1 MKRLLTLFTQSL
13 IATILIASWTGNTW
27 ATGTKGI
34 KNPTNKH
41 VKRSKAKPAPTIG
54 PLYASRSDAMEAADA
69 MAQRTGISVEWL
81 RLNLGQ
87 ANYLPAVARAIAP
100 PPIGMPK
107 NWAVY
112 RSRFV
117 EPLRIAAGVKFWQAN
132 QEALQR
138 AQTQFG
144 VPAEI
149 IVGIIGAETIYGQ
162 QTGNYRVMD
171 ALSTLAFDFPQS
183 HPRAK
188 ERSAFFLSELEAF
201 LQMSYR
207 TGTDPMALR
216 GSYAGAMGLPQFMP
230 SSWAKYAIDFD
241 GDGRVDLFHSAADV
255 IGSVANYFKAY
266 GWQTG
271 MPTFYPLQFN
281 PAKLDMAAL
290 MVPDILPS
298 FTPAA
303 MADKGVELDANAL
316 QHPGLLALIELQNGA
331 APPQYVAGTAN
342 FYTITRYNW
351 SSYYAMAV
359 IELGQS
365 IAAAMPK

>member
-1 MKRLLTLFTQSL
+1 MTRLSTFSIQSL
-13 IATILIASWTGNTW
+13 IATILIAVLAGNTW
-27 ATGTKGI
+27 ATGTKGTQ
-34 KNPTNKH
+34 KPPNKH
-41 VKRSKAKPAPTIG
+41 TRHAKAKTAPTIG
-54 PLYASRSDAMEAADA
+54 PLYATRPDVMEAADA
-69 MAQRTGISVEWL
+69 MAQRTGINAEWL
-81 RLNLGQ
+81 RLTLGQ

-117 EPLRIAAGVKFWQAN
+117 EPIRTAAGVKFWQAN
-132 QEALQR
+132 QEALLR

-149 IVGIIGAETIYGQ
+149 IVGIIGVETIYGQ

-188 ERSAFFLSELEAF
+188 DRSAYFLSELEAF
-201 LQMSYR
+201 LQLTYR
-207 TGTDPMALR
+207 TGTDPLALR

-271 MPTFYPLQFN
+271 LPTFYALQFN
-281 PAKLDMAAL
+281 PAKLDMAGL

-298 FTPAA
+298 FTPEA
-303 MADKGVELDANAL
+303 MADKGVDLDAKAL
-316 QHPGLLALIELQNGA
+316 AHPGLLALIELQNGA

-365 IAAAMPK
+365 VAQAMPK